1 MDKMAMITTKRNIDL
16 VNAFFFK
23 ELKNTSKGVDLF

>member
-1 MDKMAMITTKRNIDL
+1 MAMITTKRNIDL
-16 VNAFFFK
+16 VIAFFFK